1 LASPRHLWFIVMM
14 LWEHHTEPLASG
26 RVFAGRILRQLAFA
40 LGLVVIALAGG
51 MLGYMLIAGL
61 DTVDA
66 FLESSMLL
74 SGAGPL
80 YTERSSSNTLKI
92 FSSLY
97 ALFGTLVVVMS
108 VGLLGAPVLHR
119 ILHRIHAD
127 RSKNPRS

>member
-1 LASPRHLWFIVMM
+1 MM

-26 RVFAGRILRQLAFA
+26 RVFAGRIFRQLAFA

>member
-1 LASPRHLWFIVMM
+1 MASPRHLWFIVMM

-26 RVFAGRILRQLAFA
+26 RVFAGRIFRQLAFA

-97 ALFGTLVVVMS
+97 ALFGTLVVVMA